1 MPKPKDLAAAL
12 AAAPLFAD
20 VIRSQIAELT
30 SRGMIAE
37 ARDLTACVLGNP
49 SDLAPCVGYGAQLLA
64 RQAFAA
70 VESSTSKGSK
80 MPYSPALIA
89 AVTRGGAAARRDFTS
104 TARALDNVPAS
115 VRDFAGAVQR
125 ARMIQDAEKRSRLM
139 KIGAVVVGGLAL
151 VYFLRGRK

>member
-1 MPKPKDLAAAL
+1 
-12 AAAPLFAD
+12 
-20 VIRSQIAELT
+20 
-30 SRGMIAE
+30 
-37 ARDLTACVLGNP
+37 
-49 SDLAPCVGYGAQLLA
+49 
-64 RQAFAA
+64 
-70 VESSTSKGSK
+70 

-115 VRDFAGAVQR
+115 VRDFSNAVRR
-125 ARMIQDAEKRSRLM
+125 AREVQDAEKKSRVM